1 MDLHYEAIN
10 IVSQSKGL
18 TPVGG
23 RQFIKVSS
31 VSSLRVSINDSV
43 TQVTIYPP
51 LLVALKLGINLP
63 VQDTSEDK
71 QSTSDNYTR
80 KISLN

>member
-10 IVSQSKGL
+10 IVSQSKEI

-23 RQFIKVSS
+23 RQFTKVSS
-31 VSSLRVSINDSV
+31 VLSFRASINDSV

-51 LLVALKLGINLP
+51 VLVVLKGINLP
-63 VQDTSEDK
+63 VQDTFEDK
-71 QSTSDNYTR
+71 QSVSDNYTR